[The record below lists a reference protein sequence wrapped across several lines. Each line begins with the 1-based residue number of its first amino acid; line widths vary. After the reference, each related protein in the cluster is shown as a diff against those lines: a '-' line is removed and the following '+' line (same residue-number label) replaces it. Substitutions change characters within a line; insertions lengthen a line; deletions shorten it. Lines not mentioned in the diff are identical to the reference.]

1 MNSATPASE
10 RPDPEQAGLVWMDT
24 QRAMIAL
31 WNGEEPTVEWL
42 ASGVPPRRKA
52 VGSVRRG
59 PVRPEGGGRVGGEG
73 TETRHLELLQQYL
86 GELTERLADLD
97 AIEVIGRGHAHERL
111 AELLRTLSASGA
123 DDVTVTTQTV
133 SRRPSERQLMAR
145 FRKLVGRELPRRTR
159 GPYGGPAAPPT
170 DASGRVRT
178 PTAAERRRNPKP
190 RHLPEREHIDHEIEM
205 MLADEPSAADLMNR

>member
-1 MNSATPASE
+1 MTTANPDAA
-10 RPDPEQAGLVWMDT
+10 RPDPHEAGLVWMDS

-31 WNGEEPTVEWL
+31 WDGEEPAVEWL
-42 ASGVPPRRKA
+42 ESGVPPRRKA

-59 PVRPEGGGRVGGEG
+59 PARPEGGGRMGGTG
-73 TETRHLELLQQYL
+73 TETRHLELLQRYL
-86 GELTERLADLD
+86 GELTERLADLEV
-97 AIEVIGRGHAHERL
+97 IEVIGRGHAHERL
-111 AELLRTLSASGA
+111 ADLLRSLSASGA

-159 GPYGGPAAPPT
+159 GPFGGPAPQPT

-178 PTAAERRRNPKP
+178 PTAAEQRRNPKP
-190 RHLPEREHIDHEIEM
+190 RHLPERDHIDHEIEM
-205 MLADEPSAADLMNR
+205 MLSDEPSAADLMDR